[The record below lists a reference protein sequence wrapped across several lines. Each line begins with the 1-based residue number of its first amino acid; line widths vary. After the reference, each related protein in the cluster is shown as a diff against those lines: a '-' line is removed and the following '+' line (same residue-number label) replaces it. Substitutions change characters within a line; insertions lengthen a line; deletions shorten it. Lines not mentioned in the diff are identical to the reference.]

1 MIIQPK
7 LSSPSSLDHVEMIR
21 TDSKKYIYVIFQDDA
36 GNPVDIVEEYD
47 NTNASRGELD
57 LQVTTI
63 DGDILYSESYFPPS
77 VSPELL
83 RVSHPSVGKYQIQW
97 GINTNETDLTGTI
110 LFNWHLRKDL
120 GEEDFYRTQ
129 VVEVT
134 PPKVLALL
142 PYLRLQIDKSL
153 KVINQEQ
160 YCNLGYSDSNLVAF
174 LNLGLS
180 YINGRQPY
188 VGWST
193 LDQFPLDRGL
203 NILLKCA
210 VYDGLFAQLIFAID
224 TDVPTFSDQGHAF
237 VITHAT
243 QIKSVRD
250 SLSQELEKQVREF
263 KLHYISW
270 GVVGVEMR
278 LGWSW
283 YMLLATS
290 PSGSLF
296 RNSFSSVGT
305 F

>member
-1 MIIQPK
+1 LIIQPK
-7 LSSPSSLDHVEMIR
+7 LSSPSSLDHVEMTR
-21 TDSKKYIYVIFQDDA
+21 TNSVRYIFIIFQDDQ
-36 GNPVDIVEEYD
+36 GNPVDIVEQYD
-47 NTNASRGELD
+47 NTNTPRGALD

-77 VSPELL
+77 ISPELL
-83 RVSHPSVGKYQIQW
+83 RVSHPSTGKYQIHW
-97 GINTNETDLTGTI
+97 GVNSTETSLSGTL
-110 LFNWHLRKDL
+110 LFNWHLRKDF

-129 VVEVT
+129 VIEVT
-134 PPKVLALL
+134 PPKVLAIL

-153 KVINQEQ
+153 KVLNQEV

-188 VGWST
+188 VGWQS

-203 NILLKCA
+203 NVLLKCA
-210 VYDGLFAQLIFAID
+210 VYDGLFAQLVFAID
-224 TDVPTFSDQGHAF
+224 TDIPSFSDQGHAF

-250 SLSQELEKQVREF
+250 ALAQELEKQVREF
-263 KLHYISW
+263 KMHYIHW
-270 GVVGVEMR
+270 GAVGVEMR

-283 YMLLATS
+283 YMLLSSA
-290 PSGSLF
+290 PSGALF
-296 RNSFSSVGT
+296 RNAFMSGT
-305 F
+305 